1 MTFWF
6 LTESSI
12 LKISQTQAFS
22 DPALREEV
30 EKWTT
35 EIMDVI
41 NFTIRDRNI
50 LNGLRERGKE
60 LKLQGKYLKKHW

>member
-12 LKISQTQAFS
+12 FKISQTQAFS

-30 EKWTT
+30 EEWTS

-60 LKLQGKYLKKHW
+60 LKLQGKYLKKRW